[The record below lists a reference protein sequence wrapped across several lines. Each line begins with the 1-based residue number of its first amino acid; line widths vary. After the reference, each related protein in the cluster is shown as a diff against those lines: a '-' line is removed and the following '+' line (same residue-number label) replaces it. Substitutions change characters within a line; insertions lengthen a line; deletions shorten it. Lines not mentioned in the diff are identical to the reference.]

1 MCSQDPNAGL
11 AARIKAALKA
21 NLIAGI
27 LVATPLA
34 ATVFLLGLILRWG
47 DKILLLVPPALRPE
61 SYLPFRIP
69 GLGIILLLA
78 LLFALGVLVR
88 NILGRTLVR
97 LGERIMESIP
107 LVNKVYHSVKQLVE
121 AVLMG
126 GGKDFKRVVLVEYPR
141 KGVYALAYVTGD
153 TYKEFQEKTGK
164 HVINLFLPTTPNP
177 TSGFYLLVPEEDV
190 IPLDI
195 SVEDSFKIL
204 ISGGIIQPEEHNN
217 QGGKP

>member
-1 MCSQDPNAGL
+1 MSDTPQRTSVLGHL
-11 AARIKAALKA
+11 KKALKT
-21 NLIAGI
+21 NLIAGL

-34 ATVFLLGLILRWG
+34 ATAFFLGLLFKWT
-47 DKILLLVPPALRPE
+47 DKILLLIPEPFRPE
-61 SYLPFRIP
+61 HYLPFKIP
-69 GLGIILLLA
+69 GLGIILLVMILFVIGLLA
-78 LLFALGVLVR
+78 R

-97 LGERIMESIP
+97 LGERIMNTIP
-107 LVNKVYHSVKQLVE
+107 LVNKFYQAMKQLVE
-121 AVLMG
+121 AICSG

-141 KGVYALAYVTGD
+141 KGIYALAYVTGK
-153 TYKEFQEKTGK
+153 TYPEFQDKTEK

-204 ISGGIIQPEEHNN
+204 ISGGIINPDEAKRS
-217 QGGKP
+217 GGLK

>member
-1 MCSQDPNAGL
+1 MSAQERGPGPG
-11 AARIKAALKA
+11 ARIKAALKA

-34 ATVFLLGLILRWG
+34 ATLFLLGLILKWG
-47 DKILLLVPPALRPE
+47 DKILLLIPAAYRPE

-69 GLGIILLLA
+69 GLGVFLLLA
-78 LLFALGVLVR
+78 LLFLLGLLAR

-97 LGERIMESIP
+97 LGERIMDNIP
-107 LVNKVYHSVKQLVE
+107 LVNKLYQAVKQLVE
-121 AVLMG
+121 AVFG
-126 GGKDFKRVVLVEYPR
+126 AGEKDFKRVVLVEYPR
-141 KGVYALAYVTGD
+141 RGTYALAYVTGK
-153 TYKEFQEKTGK
+153 TYSEFQEKTGK

-177 TSGFYLLVPEEDV
+177 TSGFYLMVPEEDV

-204 ISGGIIQPEEHNN
+204 ISGGIINPEEHNRS
-217 QGGKP
+217 GGRT